1 MKINNAEFIK
11 SVASLDQLPAKEL
24 PQIAFVGRSN
34 VGKSSLLNKL
44 LGRKRLALTSGTP
57 GKTRLINF
65 FLINHAFYL
74 VDLPGY
80 GFSKAPASVMQSWK
94 SLIEGYL
101 SKSSFLKVVVVLI
114 DCRHGLMD
122 SDLQM
127 IEWLRYYDKPF
138 IVVATKID
146 KLSRQQLQKQQQ
158 HIYRQ
163 LPQKQ
168 VYFFSAKTGSGKEK
182 LWQGIINYL

>member
-1 MKINNAEFIK
+1 MKINNAEFVK

-65 FLINHAFYL
+65 FLINHTFYL

-94 SLIEGYL
+94 SLVEGYL
-101 SKSSFLKVVVVLI
+101 AKISFLKVVAVFI
-114 DCRHGLMD
+114 DCCHRFVGF
-122 SDLQM
+122 DLQM
-127 IEWLRYYDKPF
+127 IEGVRYYDKPF
-138 IVVATKID
+138 IVVATKTD

-163 LPQKQ
+163 LPQRQ
-168 VYFFSAKTGSGKEK
+168 VYFFSAKTGAGKEK
-182 LWQGIINYL
+182 LWQGIRKYL